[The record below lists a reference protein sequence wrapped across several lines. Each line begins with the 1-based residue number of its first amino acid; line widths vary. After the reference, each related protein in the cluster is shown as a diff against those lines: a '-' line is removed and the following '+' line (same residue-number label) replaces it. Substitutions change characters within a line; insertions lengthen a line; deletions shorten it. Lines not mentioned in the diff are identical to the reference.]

1 MSIIV
6 MVLTIGVLVVQFNL
20 GVKRKKILGAFIPIV
35 CSIIL
40 ILGYNMEK
48 DISVLCSG
56 IIGVIAIII
65 VWVIGRLKSSKYEKH
80 EIDKMKTKDL

>member
-6 MVLTIGVLVVQFNL
+6 MVLTFVILVVQFNL
-20 GVKRKKILGAFIPIV
+20 GVKRKKILGAIIPIF

-40 ILGYNMEK
+40 ILGYNLEK
-48 DISVLCSG
+48 DVSILRSG
-56 IIGVIAIII
+56 IIGVIAVI
-65 VWVIGRLKSSKYEKH
+65 VVWGIGYLKSTKFEKE

>member
-6 MVLTIGVLVVQFNL
+6 MALTIVVLVVQFNH
-20 GVKRKKILGAFIPIV
+20 GVKRKKILGAIIPIV

-48 DISVLCSG
+48 DILVLRSG
-56 IIGVIAIII
+56 IIGVIVIII
-65 VWVIGRLKSSKYEKH
+65 VWVIGYLKSSKYEKD